1 MFIVWYFVEYLTEV
15 QNDDICLRVLINWIT
30 QFTVTLYALAYGY
43 WERLSN
49 FHTCLLTL
57 VIRSP
62 WPCLQAQTY
71 TSYNFIVSWTKCD
84 CYSVHLYSDLIK
96 KQTFLRKHGPHWPP
110 IWSTRRLNIVHVV
123 MTTMQRSS
131 TVLMIEEL
139 NTVIMFLIAIMSLI
153 NTLDITILI
162 YSQNPEAQPQLV
174 VMLSVEVSRELFLNA
189 TKKFI
194 R

>member
-1 MFIVWYFVEYLTEV
+1 
-15 QNDDICLRVLINWIT
+15 
-30 QFTVTLYALAYGY
+30 
-43 WERLSN
+43 
-49 FHTCLLTL
+49 
-57 VIRSP
+57 
-62 WPCLQAQTY
+62 
-71 TSYNFIVSWTKCD
+71 
-84 CYSVHLYSDLIK
+84 
-96 KQTFLRKHGPHWPP
+96 
-110 IWSTRRLNIVHVV
+110 
-123 MTTMQRSS
+123 
-131 TVLMIEEL
+131 MIEEL